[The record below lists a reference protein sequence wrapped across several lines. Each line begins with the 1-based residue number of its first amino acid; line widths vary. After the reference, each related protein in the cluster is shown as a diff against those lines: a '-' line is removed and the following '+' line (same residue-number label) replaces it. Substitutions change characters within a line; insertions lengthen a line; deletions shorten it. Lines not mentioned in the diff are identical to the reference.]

1 MRSMNRRKLAIIAGS
16 LVVVAL
22 VVAGVL
28 WERRQGDHAGHAHA
42 ESEQSA
48 TYYCPMHPTV
58 TSDEPGNC
66 PICGM
71 KLVKRSGS
79 QQADVAAQLANA
91 AKTEPGITQIALS
104 PSQQVMAS
112 VKTTVVSAS
121 PSTTELVTTGRVTF
135 DERRVAQVTSYTAGR
150 IERLFVN
157 FTGDTVSRGEAVAS
171 IYSPDLY
178 ATQQEYLL
186 ALANRRRMKSA
197 GFPQAGSAADDL
209 VESTRR
215 RLRLFGMSDAQINRL
230 AAGGKPFYTTTIFSP
245 VAGIVTQKL
254 VVPQQYVAQ
263 GQPLFQLADLS
274 TVWVEADVY
283 EQDLPRIAI
292 GQRVE
297 VTSPAFPGVVPGT
310 ITFIQPTVAGE
321 SRTTRVRIE
330 LPNPNLQLKP
340 DMYVNVRLFGGT
352 TQSVIALPASAVVDR
367 GQQQFVWIEV
377 TPGNYAPRQVTVGSR
392 SGDRVEILSGL
403 TGGER
408 VVVEGGF
415 LLDSEAQ
422 LRNAMGGQ

>member
-1 MRSMNRRKLAIIAGS
+1 MNRRKLAITGSIA
-16 LVVVAL
+16 LVVAL

-28 WERRQGDHAGHAHA
+28 WERRQADHAGHAHA
-42 ESEQSA
+42 EAEQSA
-48 TYYCPMHPTV
+48 IYYCPMHPTV
-58 TSDEPGNC
+58 TSDKPGNC

-79 QQADVAAQLANA
+79 QQADVATQLANS
-91 AKTEPGITQIALS
+91 AKTDPGLAAVSLS
-104 PSQQVMAS
+104 PAQRVMAN
-112 VKTTVVSAS
+112 VKTVVIGASA
-121 PSTTELVTTGRVTF
+121 STTELVTTGRVTF

-157 FTGDTVSRGEAVAS
+157 FTGDAVSRGEAVAS

-186 ALANRRRMKSA
+186 ALANRQRMRSS
-197 GFPQAGSAADDL
+197 GFSQARSAADDL

-215 RLRLFGMSDAQINRL
+215 RLLLFGMTAAQIDRL
-230 AAGGKPFYTTTIFSP
+230 AAGGRPFYTTAIVSP
-245 VAGIVTQKL
+245 VSGIVTQKL

-263 GQPLFQLADLS
+263 GQPLFQVADLS
-274 TVWVEADVY
+274 IVWVEADVY
-283 EQDLPRIAI
+283 EQDLPRIAL
-292 GQRVE
+292 GQRVAI
-297 VTSPAFPGVVPGT
+297 TSPALPGVTLPGT
-310 ITFIQPTVAGE
+310 VAFVQPTLTGE

-330 LPNPNLQLKP
+330 LPNLNLQLKP

-352 TQSVIALPASAVVDR
+352 ARSVISVPASAVIDR
-367 GQQQFVWIEV
+367 GQQQFVWVEV
-377 TPGNYAPRQVTVGSR
+377 SPGNYAPRQVTVGAR
-392 SGDRVEILSGL
+392 SADRVEIVSGL
-403 TGGER
+403 AGGEK

-422 LRNAMGGQ
+422 LRSATQG